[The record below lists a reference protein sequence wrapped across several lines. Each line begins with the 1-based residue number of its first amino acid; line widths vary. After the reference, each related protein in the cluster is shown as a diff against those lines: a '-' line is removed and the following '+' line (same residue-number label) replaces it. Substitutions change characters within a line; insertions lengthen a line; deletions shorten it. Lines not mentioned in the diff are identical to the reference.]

1 MIVLAETNKIIS
13 KGHKRQGL
21 SPTPIGNSLF
31 AIYCGGRLC
40 KITRQRRPIKVLKL
54 PLCSWALPPFRFR
67 KGTTTRLSLS
77 RSNLIRFSIAYHRL
91 FYYLFDIQIPSR
103 NSSTR
108 GDSFLS
114 DKVVC
119 DQIIIVLCHTKDFA
133 HSHILILPSS
143 WKVKIL
149 ICK

>member
-1 MIVLAETNKIIS
+1 MNDVASPIPGQERGSEYARSIYFICSFHHGKCSSLLYLQMAGWIYNQIRRTQETLGCLMIVLAETNKIIS

-77 RSNLIRFSIAYHRL
+77 RSNLISL
-91 FYYLFDIQIPSR
+91 L
-103 NSSTR
+103 
-108 GDSFLS
+108 
-114 DKVVC
+114 
-119 DQIIIVLCHTKDFA
+119 
-133 HSHILILPSS
+133 
-143 WKVKIL
+143 
-149 ICK
+149 